1 MRIAAQQLVR
11 LPEAELTLR
20 MRAGH
25 APRIDS
31 LVGWEFRGFNVPA
44 VTGLL
49 GFQKF
54 KKGFYL
60 RPDEDAS
67 AGRCHGY
74 NVVVLQNELHQ
85 PWLPRPSEASP
96 KRHGFYDVGPVP
108 ATGLHRLY
116 PNALLID
123 YGVRENHSL
132 NPERLIRDYLVQPD
146 PDDPDVLLGYAT
158 VALGFTIVQF
168 GFFVLDRDQPPV
180 GFSPPRR

>member
-11 LPEAELTLR
+11 LPEVELDLR
-20 MRAGH
+20 MRGGR
-25 APRIDS
+25 APRIEA

-60 RPDEDAS
+60 RPDES
-67 AGRCHGY
+67 AGAGCCHGY
-74 NVVVLQNELHQ
+74 NVLVAQNELHE
-85 PWLPRPSEASP
+85 PWLAKPSEGMP
-96 KRHGFYDVGPVP
+96 KRHGFYDVAPVS
-108 ATGLHRLY
+108 ASARHRLY

-123 YGVRENHSL
+123 YGVRENSRV

-146 PDDPDVLLGYAT
+146 PSDPDVLLGFAT
-158 VALGFTIVQF
+158 IALGFTTVRF

-180 GFSPPRR
+180 GFTPPSR